1 MAPYLVPP
9 EEIDRFWSFL
19 EHGLQAVKETD
30 DTVEWTLESIGE
42 TVRSDRAYTVL
53 GLKDDVAVGFFV
65 GYPQPDGAFFVW
77 IAHLHTGYDLG
88 EGIDMLASFAKD
100 LGCTRLV
107 FGTNRR
113 GWERVARKYGFRPTY
128 WEKAI

>member
-30 DTVEWTLESIGE
+30 DTVEWTLESISK
-42 TVRSDRAYTVL
+42 TVRSGRACTVL

-88 EGIDMLASFAKD
+88 EGIDMLAGFAKD

>member
-30 DTVEWTLESIGE
+30 DTVEWTLESISK
-42 TVRSDRAYTVL
+42 TVRSDRTYTVL

-88 EGIDMLASFAKD
+88 EGIDMLAGFAKN
-100 LGCTRLV
+100 LGCTRLI

>member
-1 MAPYLVPP
+1 MAPYLVPT

-30 DTVEWTLESIGE
+30 DTVEWTLESISK
-42 TVRSDRAYTVL
+42 TVRSDRTYTVL

-88 EGIDMLASFAKD
+88 EGIDMLAGFAKN
-100 LGCTRLV
+100 LGCTRLI

>member
-30 DTVEWTLESIGE
+30 ATVEWTLESISK
-42 TVRSDRAYTVL
+42 TVRSDRTYTVL

-88 EGIDMLASFAKD
+88 EGIDMLAGFAKD
-100 LGCTRLV
+100 LGCKRLV

>member
-88 EGIDMLASFAKD
+88 EGIDMLAGFAKD

>member
-1 MAPYLVPP
+1 MTPYLVPP

-19 EHGLQAVKETD
+19 AHGLETVKLTD
-30 DTVEWTLESIGE
+30 ETVEWTLESVNNTAKKGA
-42 TVRSDRAYTVL
+42 AYTVL
-53 GLKDDVAVGFFV
+53 GVKDDVAVGFFM

-77 IAHLHTGYDLG
+77 IAHLHLGYDLG

-100 LGCTRLV
+100 LGCTRLI

-128 WEKAI
+128 WEKAL